1 MHLRLAFN
9 SGKTS
14 LQDSQVTLPAQSGS
28 SLGTG
33 NYFVTVGIGTPKR
46 DLSLSFDTG
55 SDLTWTQCLPCVSVK
70 SCYQQQQP
78 KFDPSQS
85 TSYSN
90 ISCNS
95 TLCSQLN
102 SATGNTPGCSASTCL
117 YAIQYGDKSF
127 SIGFFA
133 QEKLTLTS
141 TDVFNTFL
149 FGCGENNQGL
159 FRGVAGL
166 LGLGRDKLSIV
177 SQTAQKY
184 GKFFSY
190 CLPSM
195 PSSTGHLTFGNN
207 GVPSTVKFTPLSI
220 NTQNPSFYFID
231 LKAISVGGRQLSIS
245 PSVFST
251 TGTIIDS
258 GTVITRLPPAA
269 YSALRTAFRQGM
281 TNYPMTKAVSI
292 LDTCYDLSNYTTVN
306 IPNIGFFFG
315 GNLNVD
321 IDSSGILIAATST
334 QFCLAFAGNNDTSD
348 VGIFGNFQQKTLE
361 VVYDVAGGRLG
372 FGSVGCA

>member
-14 LQDSQVTLPAQSGS
+14 LQESLVTLPAQSG
-28 SLGTG
+28 
-33 NYFVTVGIGTPKR
+33 NYFVTVGLGTP
-46 DLSLSFDTG
+46 
-55 SDLTWTQCLPCVSVK
+55 
-70 SCYQQQQP
+70 
-78 KFDPSQS
+78 
-85 TSYSN
+85 N
-90 ISCNS
+90 CNS
-95 TLCSQLN
+95 ELCSQLN
-102 SATGNTPGCSASTCL
+102 SATGNRPGCSASTCL
-117 YAIQYGDKSF
+117 YAIRYGDQSF
-127 SIGFFA
+127 TIGFFA

-141 TDVFNTFL
+141 TDVFNTLL

-159 FRGVAGL
+159 FLGVAGL
-166 LGLGRDKLSIV
+166 LGVGRDKLSIV
-177 SQTAQKY
+177 SQTAKKY

-195 PSSTGHLTFGNN
+195 SNTTGHLTFGNN
-207 GVPSTVKFTPLSI
+207 GVPITVKFTPLSI
-220 NTQNPSFYFID
+220 NSQNPSFYFID
-231 LKAISVGGRQLSIS
+231 LKAITVGGRQLSIS

-269 YSALRTAFRQGM
+269 YSAQRTAFRQGL
-281 TNYPMTKAVSI
+281 TSYPMTNAVSI

-306 IPNIGFFFG
+306 IPKIGFFFG

-321 IDSSGILIAATST
+321 IDLSGILIAATST